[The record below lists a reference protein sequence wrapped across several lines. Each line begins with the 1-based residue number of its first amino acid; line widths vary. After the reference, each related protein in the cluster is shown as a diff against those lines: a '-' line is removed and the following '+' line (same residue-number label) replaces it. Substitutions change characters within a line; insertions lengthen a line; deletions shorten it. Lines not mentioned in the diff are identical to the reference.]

1 MLMYVLLF
9 PSDSQPEEE
18 EEGSYGDEDDDVLPL
33 TQASHLDLHLSQGNQ
48 TAVPLIGITDTGMA

>member
-1 MLMYVLLF
+1 MYVLLF

-48 TAVPLIGITDTGMA
+48 MAVPTDWPY